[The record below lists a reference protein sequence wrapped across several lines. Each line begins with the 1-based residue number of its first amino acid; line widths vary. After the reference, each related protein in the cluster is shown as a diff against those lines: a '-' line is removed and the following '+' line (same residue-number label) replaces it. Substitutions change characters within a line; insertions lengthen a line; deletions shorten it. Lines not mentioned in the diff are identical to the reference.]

1 MRITVFYSLFIYL
14 FLLSGCKS
22 FDKAEPIPAYIF
34 IKSID
39 LKVKTD
45 GSQGSNSHDIKDAW
59 VFANGVFIGVFELP
73 CMVPILEKDSTLITV
88 FAGIKVNGQSNN
100 RKFYP
105 FYDIYKKMVFLRP
118 TVIDTLK
125 PLIFYKEAVTFP
137 WIEDFEDLAVSL
149 EKTGVTRTID
159 SLNITSLS
167 NEVFDFGKA
176 GNRYSGKVDFRSKIG
191 TFENSSIGIYDLPR
205 ATSDIYLEVNYK
217 SDVPI
222 SFGLYPTSGSSLD
235 FGIPVYYSFAN
246 PTEWK
251 KAYVR
256 LSDDV
261 NTNANAGK
269 KFRIFI
275 NAVNKEAKPAVILI
289 DNIKLL
295 HF

>member
-1 MRITVFYSLFIYL
+1 MRIVVLYSLFIYSLL
-14 FLLSGCKS
+14 FSGCKP
-22 FDKAEPIPAYIF
+22 FDNAEPVPAYVY

-39 LKVKTD
+39 LKVKPD
-45 GSQGSNSHDIKDAW
+45 GSQGSNSNDIKDAW
-59 VFANGVFIGVFELP
+59 VFANGKFIGVFELP
-73 CMVPILEKDSTLITV
+73 CMVPVLEKDSTLITV
-88 FAGIKVNGQSNN
+88 FAGIKVNGQRNN

-105 FYDIYKKMVFLRP
+105 FYDIYKKMVFLQP

-125 PLIFYKEAVTFP
+125 PVITYKDAVNFP

-149 EKTGVTRTID
+149 EKTGITSTID
-159 SLNITSLS
+159 SLNITSLPS
-167 NEVFDFGKA
+167 EVFEFGKA
-176 GNRYSGKVDFRSKIG
+176 GNRFSGKVDFRSKIG

-205 ATSDIYLEVNYK
+205 ATSDIYLEVSYK

-222 SFGLYPTSGSSLD
+222 SFGIYPTSGSTLD

-261 NTNANAGK
+261 NTTANIGK

-275 NAVNKEAKPAVILI
+275 NAVNKEAKPSVILI